1 MLEAAQIAGKALAES
16 VAQFAWSR
24 GVIGARSPSREES
37 SEPGALIW
45 SPSRTELD
53 LASRQPLQIMQA
65 RNWLVDRAVV
75 LPLPVQVHRGRMAR
89 WSNTALKCLMWPIA
103 EDLARDHE
111 YLTAVE
117 VIEKRRELEPVQ
129 AGAEVTVVEQ
139 GDVSAA
145 SLPAG

>member
-65 RNWLVDRAVV
+65 RNGLVDRAVV
-75 LPLPVQVHRGRMAR
+75 LPLPVQVHRGR
-89 WSNTALKCLMWPIA
+89 I
-103 EDLARDHE
+103 DG
-111 YLTAVE
+111 E
-117 VIEKRRELEPVQ
+117 VVKHRAQVPHVAYRGGPRSRSRV
-129 AGAEVTVVEQ
+129 
-139 GDVSAA
+139 
-145 SLPAG
+145 P